1 MNWSPT
7 LLHSLEFTTGSFVFS
22 APLHATVV
30 LTQREIPSQLNGILC
45 VSTYSRHAGVVLPPS
60 SSGSAVGEQ
69 LWVGECGHHTENS
82 QYELYS
88 TSCHSQELSAT
99 TSRTGNSENC

>member
-7 LLHSLEFTTGSFVFS
+7 LLHSLEFTTGSFAFS

-69 LWVGECGHHTENS
+69 LWVGECGHHTLKINQS
-82 QYELYS
+82 V
-88 TSCHSQELSAT
+88 
-99 TSRTGNSENC
+99 